1 VAPVSTV
8 TAAMAV
14 SAAARAEASGEK
26 PVPSSREEA
35 PAAYLDA
42 VVAGN
47 RRRAFDV
54 VDAALAAGM
63 DIRSVYLELFQP
75 ALREV
80 GRLWQQNVITVA
92 DEHLATAITQA
103 AMARLYERLF
113 AAALAEGPLL
123 VAACAD
129 SERHEVGLRMVC
141 DLLEMEGWDTVFLGA
156 TVPLED
162 LVRMIRER
170 RPQVVA
176 LSASIAPNVPRVGEA
191 IRAIRQAVPG
201 RAPLIAVGGRAFSE
215 DPGLAKRLGAD
226 LTARDAAEA
235 AETLKQRFAA

>member
-1 VAPVSTV
+1 MSPS
-8 TAAMAV
+8 AMA
-14 SAAARAEASGEK
+14 AAARAAAGAESAPA
-26 PVPSSREEA
+26 PVARGDA

-63 DIRSVYLELFQP
+63 DVRSLYLEVFQP

-80 GRLWQQNVITVA
+80 GRLWQRNVITVA

-103 AMARLYERLF
+103 AMSRLYERLF
-113 AAALAEGPLL
+113 AAALAQGPLL

-162 LVRMIRER
+162 LVEMVRER
-170 RPQVVA
+170 RPEVVA

-191 IRAIRQAVPG
+191 IRAIRAVPG

-215 DPGLAKRLGAD
+215 DPGLAARLGAD
-226 LTARDAAEA
+226 LTAGDAAEA
-235 AETLKQRFAA
+235 AERLKRRFAA